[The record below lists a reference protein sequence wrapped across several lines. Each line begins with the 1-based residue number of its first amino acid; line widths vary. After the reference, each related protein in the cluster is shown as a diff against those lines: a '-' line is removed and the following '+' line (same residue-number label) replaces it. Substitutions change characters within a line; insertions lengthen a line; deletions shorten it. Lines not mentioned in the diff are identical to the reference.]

1 MQKMRLWSV
10 ALLAAAILASL
21 GLSSREDK
29 PKYTIKQIMKKVHA
43 GKVKLQTKL
52 EKGTATDEEKV
63 TIVEYYEELP
73 KNKPPKGDAK
83 GWEERTNA
91 LLAAAKEATK
101 GGEEERAKY
110 KKAVNCKACHDVHQI
125 EE

>member
-1 MQKMRLWSV
+1 MQKTRLWSA
-10 ALLAAAILASL
+10 ALLGAAILASL
-21 GLSSREDK
+21 GLSAREDK
-29 PKYTIKQIMKKVHA
+29 PKYTIKQIMKKVHS
-43 GKVKLQTKL
+43 GKNNLAKKL
-52 EKGTATDEEKV
+52 EKGNISDEEK
-63 TIVEYYEELP
+63 TIVVEYYEELP

-83 GWEERTNA
+83 DWEERTNA

-110 KKAVNCKACHDVHQI
+110 KKAVNCKACHDLHQP